1 MRHRDLTL
9 LKRIRRPVGY
19 DRRTVGKIDESV
31 TRVWKHLVGIAL
43 PGPVL
48 VPKRQRGS
56 VEPRTEARVH
66 RGPTEPLLSLP
77 FIVFLVPI
85 IGPSLHHARA
95 TAYDMR
101 GMLCPQLSVYEMK
114 QLIKLRKEM
123 LVEQEPHLRR
133 KGPFQV

>member
-1 MRHRDLTL
+1 MAWTS
-9 LKRIRRPVGY
+9 LKY
-19 DRRTVGKIDESV
+19 
-31 TRVWKHLVGIAL
+31 A
-43 PGPVL
+43 
-48 VPKRQRGS
+48 QM
-56 VEPRTEARVH
+56 AYA
-66 RGPTEPLLSLP
+66 LLSLP
-77 FIVFLVPI
+77 FIVFLLPI